1 MNTPFW
7 ESNSTTELR
16 GTSRS
21 PAVSEKTKREAKAK
35 QDREAKAKHEREAKA
50 KQDREAKAKRER
62 EAKAKTKQD
71 REAKA
76 KREREAKAKQERE
89 AKAKREREAKA
100 KTKQDRE
107 AKAKREREAKAKQE
121 REAKAK
127 REREAKAKR
136 DDKDRKPRHSGTPRS
151 SATPTPPTPTR
162 SATPSTSAPA
172 TSTAPTAEPT
182 RSTSPTSTRSPGDDD
197 GQPRDYDSQ
206 ADFSSHQMQ
215 QGTPETE
222 HWQEPNYSVSLDVS
236 NRDLRFPDGEEF
248 RMWVFDSEESGRGF
262 PGPTL
267 RPKEGEIFHAYV
279 EPSMGPHTIHWHG
292 MEPDPRN
299 DGVGHTSFEIDDHYT
314 YQWQAE
320 PGRAGNPN
328 YGAAGTYFYHCHVN
342 TPLHAQM
349 GLLGPLVV
357 DPVVL
362 ADFPVNA
369 GNRRAFADGPEYDI
383 ETESLIMPFS
393 IDRRWHDLGH
403 AAGLSGED
411 VGLNRFEPTHF
422 YITGGLLNSRRERE
436 GAVWAPTELPVNVIG
451 NGKAPTLMRVLDGN
465 YLPNKLTFYH
475 PDGSPARIAELIS
488 HDGRP
493 FRHSS
498 SQYGVAIPTSMHEDP
513 KAHLF
518 THMLSMGAAE
528 RYDIL
533 LHPPVSGIYILRMEW
548 NNWIT
553 GVPVGRKELRLVAS

>member
-1 MNTPFW
+1 MNAPFW
-7 ESNSTTELR
+7 ETNAASAVLTASQNPAATETTAPRRSE
-16 GTSRS
+16 SR
-21 PAVSEKTKREAKAK
+21 R
-35 QDREAKAKHEREAKA
+35 
-50 KQDREAKAKRER
+50 
-62 EAKAKTKQD
+62 
-71 REAKA
+71 
-76 KREREAKAKQERE
+76 ERE

-100 KTKQDRE
+100 KK
-107 AKAKREREAKAKQE
+107 EREE
-121 REAKAK
+121 RE
-127 REREAKAKR
+127 
-136 DDKDRKPRHSGTPRS
+136 RKPRRTRTTRPSE
-151 SATPTPPTPTR
+151 SATPPPTQ
-162 SATPSTSAPA
+162 SATTSTSAPA
-172 TSTAPTAEPT
+172 TPSQPTATQEPT
-182 RSTSPTSTRSPGDDD
+182 RSTSPAPSSSLGDDD
-197 GQPRDYDSQ
+197 GEPRDYDSQ

-215 QGTPETE
+215 QDTPVTE
-222 HWQEPNYSVSLDVS
+222 HWQDPQYSVALDVS
-236 NRDLRFPDGEEF
+236 NKDLRFPDGEEF
-248 RMWVFDSEESGRGF
+248 RMWTFDSKESGRGF

-267 RPKEGEIFHAYV
+267 RPKESEIFHAYV

-349 GLLGPLVV
+349 GLLGPLIV

-362 ADFPVNA
+362 PDFPVGP

-383 ETESLIMPFS
+383 ATESLIMPFS

-411 VGLNRFEPTHF
+411 VGLNRFEPQHF

-436 GAVWAPTELPVNVIG
+436 GAVWAPSELPMNVKG
-451 NGKAPTLMRVLDGN
+451 NGKAPTLMRLLDGN
-465 YLPNKLTFYH
+465 YLPNKISFHH
-475 PDGSPARIAELIS
+475 PDGSPARIAELIA

-493 FRHSS
+493 FRHTAA
-498 SQYGVAIPTSMHEDP
+498 QFGPAIPTSMHEDP
-513 KAHLF
+513 AVHLF
-518 THMLSMGAAE
+518 THVLSMGAAE

-533 LHPPVSGIYILRMEW
+533 LHPLHAGTYIMRVDW

-553 GVPVGRKELRLVAS
+553 GARLGRKELTLIAS